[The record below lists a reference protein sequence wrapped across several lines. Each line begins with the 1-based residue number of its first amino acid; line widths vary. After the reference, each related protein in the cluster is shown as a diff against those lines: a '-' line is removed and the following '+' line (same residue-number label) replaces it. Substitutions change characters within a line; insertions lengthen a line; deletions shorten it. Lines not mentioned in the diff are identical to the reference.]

1 MSLTQIVQTAID
13 IADKEG
19 LQALSMNRIAS
30 ALGFTAMS
38 LYRYIS
44 SKDDLL
50 MQDTVCDIPIP
61 RKIPQIGARI
71 CESTSNRRC
80 RYFGITLVR

>member
-1 MSLTQIVQTAID
+1 MSKDESMDPDVGSRARRAALSWGLVKPPRWGPKREMSLTQIVQTAID

-44 SKDDLL
+44 SKDDL
-50 MQDTVCDIPIP
+50 C
-61 RKIPQIGARI
+61 
-71 CESTSNRRC
+71 
-80 RYFGITLVR
+80 F